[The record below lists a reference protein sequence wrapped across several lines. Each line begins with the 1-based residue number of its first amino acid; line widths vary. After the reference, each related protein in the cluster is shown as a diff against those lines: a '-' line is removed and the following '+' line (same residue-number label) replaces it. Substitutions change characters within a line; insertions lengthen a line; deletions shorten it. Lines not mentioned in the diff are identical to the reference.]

1 MEKEA
6 VLPKNVR
13 QIGDIQGNRRIYMED
28 YVMTYIHR
36 KEQQEERGFLG
47 VFLGER
53 QETEEGTLVFIR
65 GLVEV
70 PDEDAAEQ
78 SSRDLKKRKKIRERK
93 ADANRDREE
102 TEESQEGTAAEKS
115 GGVHMQETGR
125 SGKPQDTHA
134 AGTDA
139 KSNGKNAGGTAR
151 ENSAAEEETKKIR
164 LDMEEFPD
172 QDGEPEEPGEK
183 RTVLEECREFF
194 GPSEIQ
200 GCCVIGEYPVKR
212 MEYLADEV
220 PQSRRFL
227 YHLQEQEET
236 LYWAEAEKYE
246 QIPGYFVFYE
256 QNKEMQEYMA
266 EMFEEEGSE
275 QASVPDRAIKNFR
288 AKIRKKDQV
297 KLNGML
303 KLASSFFVAAVLL
316 VGAVIV
322 NRMEERR
329 SGDIMIEVPE
339 NEAQSQLPS
348 GSAVVMRS
356 GTETDS
362 AENPVLSGAEGT
374 VMVNAGAGAVQ
385 PAAGETGTEN
395 AGVENFSDPGAGAV
409 QPVNG
414 GSDEGGTAADF
425 SGAGT
430 DQLSE
435 NGEGAVQTAAAG
447 NDAEGTVQPTTDGST
462 VDFSGAGTDPAGGTD
477 QPSGNRDGAV
487 QTAAA
492 GNDAGAD
499 QANGAVRP
507 VNGGSDADGSTA
519 DFSGEGTEQAN
530 EAVQTAAAGNDAEG
544 IGQTTTDGNGA
555 GESAVETSDEGTDPE
570 GENQPSGAADSSAVS
585 AAALIQNGIGGT
597 GVQPAQ
603 NGAEGTVDGTPAQAG
618 INTKNSM
625 ESEAAAVAGL
635 SQPNENG
642 TTGADGAGT
651 SVTDPEEDKEASVEA
666 SARQTRA
673 SYIIREGDTLAD
685 ICQTYYGGLDKLDL
699 ICEANRIED
708 ANMIMPGQKIVLP

>member
-115 GGVHMQETGR
+115 GGVHIQETGR
-125 SGKPQDTHA
+125 SGKPQDTHT

-139 KSNGKNAGGTAR
+139 KPDEKNAGGTAR

-172 QDGEPEEPGEK
+172 QDGEPEEPGKK

-374 VMVNAGAGAVQ
+374 VVVNAGAGAVQ
-385 PAAGETGTEN
+385 PAAGGTGTEN

-414 GSDEGGTAADF
+414 GSDAGGTAADF
-425 SGAGT
+425 SGEGT

-435 NGEGAVQTAAAG
+435 NGEGTVQTTAVG

-477 QPSGNRDGAV
+477 QPSGNGDGTV
-487 QTAAA
+487 QTVASGTNGEGVVQSTAS
-492 GNDAGAD
+492 GNG
-499 QANGAVRP
+499 
-507 VNGGSDADGSTA
+507 ADGSTA
-519 DFSGEGTEQAN
+519 DFSGEGTEQA
-530 EAVQTAAAGNDAEG
+530 
-544 IGQTTTDGNGA
+544 NGA

-603 NGAEGTVDGTPAQAG
+603 NEAEGTVDGTPAQAG